1 MAYIDIRT
9 PQKFTNP
16 DNLIRIPDLDTGL
29 LVDYDADTI
38 TGNTGAEVS
47 SWEPAAGSL
56 ALSLNTLPPTD
67 TATYPTLVDGAV
79 GGYKAVKFD
88 GQHNLRGSSNVEVLA
103 SGAPAT
109 VLLVVK
115 DNGTTAVGRYLSG
128 FNAATDFRN
137 IRIASGKFTATADTS
152 TSVAS
157 SAQLAA
163 DMPVGQWGVYVVRW
177 GDGRV
182 KIDSSTGET
191 ADVPGTPG
199 PLTSVSLGA
208 TYTATAYE
216 LAKVE
221 FARLQIFNRALEDHD
236 VAALMSVM
244 RSRYG
249 LTG

>member
-16 DNLIRIPDLDTGL
+16 ANLIRIPDLNTGL

-38 TGNTGAEVS
+38 TGNTGTEVT

-56 ALSLNTLPPTD
+56 ALPLDALPPNGN
-67 TATYPTLVDGAV
+67 ATYPTLVDGTA
-79 GGYKAVKFD
+79 GGHKAVKFD
-88 GQHNLRGSSNVEVLA
+88 GQHNLRGNSGVEILA

-115 DNGTTAVGRYLSG
+115 DNDTTAVGRYLAG
-128 FNAATDFRN
+128 FNTATDFRN
-137 IRIASGKFTATADTS
+137 VRISSGKFTAGAGTS
-152 TSVAS
+152 TSGTS
-157 SAQLAA
+157 SAQLAE

-182 KIDSSTGET
+182 KIDSSTGGT

-199 PLTSVSLGA
+199 PLTGLSLGA

-216 LAKVE
+216 LARAE
-221 FARLQIFNRALEDHD
+221 IARLQIFNRALEDHD
-236 VAALMSVM
+236 VAALLSLM